1 MGATTKRLRQVE
13 PEASEIGWKSGEV
26 SIFFASSKHTFSG
39 RFDPMGSSARTLSF
53 TDLRHGQRAR
63 VVCVDPSLPASLRFQ
78 ELGLVCGTE
87 FEVVKV
93 APLGDPVEISLRGYR
108 LCLRRL
114 DAEGIQVESLD

>member
-1 MGATTKRLRQVE
+1 
-13 PEASEIGWKSGEV
+13 
-26 SIFFASSKHTFSG
+26 
-39 RFDPMGSSARTLSF
+39 MGSSARTLSF
-53 TDLRHGQRAR
+53 TELRHGQRAR

-114 DAEGIQVESLD
+114 DAEGIQVERLD